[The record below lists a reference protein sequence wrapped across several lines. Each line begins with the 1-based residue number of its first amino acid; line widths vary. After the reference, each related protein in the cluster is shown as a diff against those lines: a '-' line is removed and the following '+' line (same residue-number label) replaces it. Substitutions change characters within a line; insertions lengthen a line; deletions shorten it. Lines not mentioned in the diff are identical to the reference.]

1 MSLSKTQL
9 HKTGQSAGFLGRS
22 LGPLIGLPLI
32 ENVLKP
38 LVKRILIPLGLTA
51 AASATDAGIPKKIV
65 RSSITTLMI
74 SHEEMNDIMK
84 TVNLLKN
91 MVY

>member
-9 HKTGQSAGFLGRS
+9 HKTGQSAGFLWRL

-32 ENVLKP
+32 ENVLKL
-38 LVKRILIPLGLTA
+38 LVKRILIPLGLTV
-51 AASATDAGIPKKIV
+51 AASATDAGIHKKIV
-65 RSSITTLMI
+65 GSGITTLTI
-74 SHEEMNDIMK
+74 SNEEMNGIMK